1 MRGYLARRVGQALLV
16 LLATFTVAF
25 LLLQALPG
33 DAVLIKFL
41 STEMGLTPDQLAEI
55 RLAYGADHPI
65 WVQYL
70 HSLGAFLS
78 GNYGYSIRAGVPVA
92 DLLAANLPST
102 LLLSSLALLAAGAL
116 ALLLAVLANL
126 AGFGW
131 VREVTRAAPSLFVA
145 IPVFW
150 LGIML
155 IQLFSFQLGLIS
167 IISPEPWE
175 ELILPVATLAIPISA
190 PLAQVLI
197 RNIDAVL
204 AEPFVTVARAKG
216 ASHAWVLRWHVAR
229 NALLPTLTMAGLLF
243 GELLGGAVV
252 TEAVFGL
259 NGLGGLTQ
267 QAVANQDVAVLQA
280 IVVISAAA
288 FVAINLLVDLLY
300 PVLDPRLRVRRV
312 LAGRAVA

>member
-1 MRGYLARRVGQALLV
+1 MQGVPYLAQRIGQALLV
-16 LLATFTVAF
+16 LLATFTIAF

-41 STEMGLTPDQLAEI
+41 GAEMGLTPDQLAEI
-55 RLAYGADHPI
+55 RLAYGADAPV
-65 WVQYL
+65 WWQYL
-70 HSLGAFLS
+70 HSIGGFIS
-78 GNYGYSIRAGVPVA
+78 GNFGYSIRAGVPVRQ
-92 DLLAANLPST
+92 LLAENLPST
-102 LLLSSLALLAAGAL
+102 LLLAALAFGAAGLLAT
-116 ALLLAVLANL
+116 LLAGLATL
-126 AGFGW
+126 AGLGW
-131 VREVTRAAPSLFVA
+131 VCALVRSVPSLFVA

-155 IQLFSFQLGLIS
+155 IQVFSFQLGWIS

-204 AEPFVTVARAKG
+204 AEPFVAVARAKG
-216 ASHAWVLRWHVAR
+216 ASHAWVLRWHVLR
-229 NALLPTLTMAGLLF
+229 NALLPTLTMAGILF

-259 NGLGGLTQ
+259 SGLGGLTQ

-280 IVVISAAA
+280 IVVISATA
-288 FVAINLLVDLLY
+288 FVIISLAVDLVTPL
-300 PVLDPRLRVRRV
+300 LDPRLRRV
-312 LAGRAVA
+312 VAAR

>member
-1 MRGYLARRVGQALLV
+1 MGRYLAQRVGQALLV
-16 LLATFTVAF
+16 LAATFTLAF

-41 STEMGLTPDQLAEI
+41 ELGLTPEQLADI
-55 RLAYGADHPI
+55 RIAYGADAPL
-65 WVQYL
+65 WQQYL
-70 HSLGAFLS
+70 HAMGAFLT
-78 GNYGYSIRAGVPVA
+78 GNFGYSIRAGVPVTQ
-92 DLLAANLPST
+92 LLAENLPST
-102 LLLSSLALLAAGAL
+102 LLLSALAFAAASLLALVLALLATLG
-116 ALLLAVLANL
+116 
-126 AGFGW
+126 GQGW
-131 VREVTRAAPSLFVA
+131 VRALVRSVPSLFIA

-155 IQLFSFQLGLIS
+155 IQVFSFQLGWIS

-175 ELILPVATLAIPISA
+175 ELILPVATIAVPISA

-229 NALLPTLTMAGLLF
+229 NALLPVLTMAGVLF

-300 PVLDPRLRVRRV
+300 PVLDPRLARGRRT
-312 LAGRAVA
+312 A

>member
-1 MRGYLARRVGQALLV
+1 MSRYLAQRLGQAAIV

-25 LLLQALPG
+25 VLLQAMPG

-41 STEMGLTPDQLAEI
+41 DGNMALTPEQLAELRI
-55 RLAYGADHPI
+55 AYGVDAPL
-65 WVQYL
+65 WRQYL
-70 HSLGAFLS
+70 HSLAGFAT
-78 GNYGYSIRAGVPVA
+78 GNFGYSVRAGVPVA
-92 DLLAANLPST
+92 DLIATNLPFTLRLAA
-102 LLLSSLALLAAGAL
+102 LAFLAACVL
-116 ALLLAVLANL
+116 AVLLAVLANL
-126 AGFGW
+126 RGFGW
-131 VREVTRAAPSLFVA
+131 VRAAVRSVPSLFVA

-155 IQLFSFQLGLIS
+155 IQVFSFQLGLVSVIA
-167 IISPEPWE
+167 PGPVE
-175 ELILPVATLAIPISA
+175 EMILPVLTLAVPISA
-190 PLAQVLI
+190 PIAQVLI

-204 AEPFVTVARAKG
+204 AEPFVAVARAKG
-216 ASHAWVLRWHVAR
+216 ASHVWVLWRHVAR
-229 NALLPTLTMAGLLF
+229 NALLPTLTMAGVLF
-243 GELLGGAVV
+243 GELLSGAVV

-300 PVLDPRLRVRRV
+300 PVLDPRLGVRR
-312 LAGRAVA
+312 GRAA

>member
-1 MRGYLARRVGQALLV
+1 MMARHLAQRVGQALLV
-16 LLATFTVAF
+16 LAATFTLAF

-41 STEMGLTPDQLAEI
+41 ELGLTPDQLAEI
-55 RLAYGADHPI
+55 RLAYGADAPL
-65 WVQYL
+65 WRQYL
-70 HSLGAFLS
+70 HTAGGFLT
-78 GNYGYSIRAGVPVA
+78 GNFGTSIRAGVPVA
-92 DLLAANLPST
+92 QLLAENLPATLLLAALAFAAA
-102 LLLSSLALLAAGAL
+102 SLL
-116 ALLLAVLANL
+116 ALLLAGLATL
-126 AGFGW
+126 GGQSW
-131 VREVTRAAPSLFVA
+131 LRGLVRSVPSLFVA
-145 IPVFW
+145 VPVFW

-155 IQLFSFQLGLIS
+155 IQLFSFQLGWIS

-175 ELILPVATLAIPISA
+175 ELALPVATIAVPISA

-204 AEPFVTVARAKG
+204 AEPFVAVARAKG

-229 NALLPTLTMAGLLF
+229 NALLPTLTMAGVLF

-280 IVVISAAA
+280 IVVVSAAA
-288 FVAINLLVDLLY
+288 FVLINLAVDLLY
-300 PVLDPRLRVRRV
+300 PVLDPRLARGRR
-312 LAGRAVA
+312 AA

>member
-1 MRGYLARRVGQALLV
+1 MTRHLAQRLGQALLV

-41 STEMGLTPDQLAEI
+41 GSDMGLTPEQIADI

-65 WVQYL
+65 WVQYA
-70 HSLGAFLS
+70 HSLGGFLT
-78 GNYGYSIRAGVPVA
+78 GDFGYSIRAGVPVRE
-92 DLLAANLPST
+92 LLAANLPST
-102 LLLSSLALLAAGAL
+102 LLLASLAFLAASLL
-116 ALLLAVLANL
+116 ALLLAVLSNL
-126 AGFGW
+126 APFGW
-131 VREVTRAAPSLFVA
+131 IRAAVRSAPSFFVA
-145 IPVFW
+145 VPVFW

-155 IQLFSFQLGLIS
+155 IQAFSFQLGWIS

-175 ELILPVATLAIPISA
+175 ELILPIATLAIPISA

-197 RNIDAVL
+197 RNMDAVL
-204 AEPFVTVARAKG
+204 AEPFVAVARAKG

-229 NALLPTLTMAGLLF
+229 NALLPTLTMAGVLF

-259 NGLGGLTQ
+259 SGLGGLTQ

-300 PVLDPRLRVRRV
+300 PVLDPRLRVRR
-312 LAGRAVA
+312 LAASA